1 MAAISAVQ
9 YLGMTVSGTTASR
22 DTDRIESESDDSDD
36 DVLLVDLIKH
46 TQASHPDAP
55 VTPPSSKM
63 SLKRTKTINYI
74 RSSSMITELSVG
86 TAVVEEAAKALGAAK
101 SGNSRKKAPV
111 RQKNRRCLQS
121 KQGDNL
127 SRSKVASS
135 KKRPKLARV
144 QGSEHLDDDEKMRMA
159 SATAALKSAK
169 NSAIE
174 AGVLAGCAKFQ
185 QLDASEWFLDYTVG
199 RELQQLY
206 CFENMNKCGPVPF
219 QLSRESMNILT
230 TGAKVPTNNRS

>member
-1 MAAISAVQ
+1 MVAISAVQ
-9 YLGMTVSGTTASR
+9 YFGMTISFTTASR

-36 DVLLVDLIKH
+36 DVLLGDLIKH
-46 TQASHPDAP
+46 THASHPDAP
-55 VTPPSSKM
+55 VTPPSSKK
-63 SLKRTKTINYI
+63 SPKRAKTLDYI
-74 RSSSMITELSVG
+74 SSSSSSSSSSSIVTELSVG
-86 TAVVEEAAKALGAAK
+86 TAVIEEA
-101 SGNSRKKAPV
+101 SRKKAPI
-111 RQKNRRCLQS
+111 RQRNRRRLQS
-121 KQGDNL
+121 KSGDNL
-127 SRSKVASS
+127 SRSKVALS

-174 AGVLAGCAKFQ
+174 ARVLAGCAKFQ

-206 CFENMNKCGPVPF
+206 CVENMNKCGPVPF

-230 TGAKVPTNNRS
+230 TGAKVPTNRS